1 VVGDRL
7 YCIYADI
14 CALQQR
20 SVDVVFRHHSARPV
34 DLRQGQRLG
43 PTDRLVC
50 WTKPTQCPPGLPPSL
65 YESLPPTLTVRVVQG
80 SIEENGFRTRQVTLV
95 TTLLDPIAYPKVEIA
110 HLYQRRWAAE
120 IDLRHLKTTMAMDV
134 LRTKSPEMIGKEVA
148 LYFLAYNLIRSL
160 MAQAGQQQGSD
171 PLRLAFK
178 GALQHLAS
186 FVPFLAQ
193 DAPHRRALRYEML
206 LTLVA
211 SEQLPD
217 RSGRVEPR
225 AVKRRPKAYPWLQQ
239 PRAVLKERLRH

>member
-1 VVGDRL
+1 
-7 YCIYADI
+7 
-14 CALQQR
+14 
-20 SVDVVFRHHSARPV
+20 
-34 DLRQGQRLG
+34 
-43 PTDRLVC
+43 
-50 WTKPTQCPPGLPPSL
+50 
-65 YESLPPTLTVRVVQG
+65 VRVVQG